1 MKKFLF
7 AALTA
12 AFGLVVA
19 APAWAGPAF
28 CTGTTQ
34 TVASLDSVAGSFLV
48 GTGNCVEAGDKVFG
62 GFSVGGALTGQGSAS
77 FTFFNTPGNV
87 TIGFSGAIGASSS
100 GILNY
105 SVAVDPALSQGFLIT
120 GLEKD
125 FTLNSNN
132 GGLASANLQGITT
145 PATNP
150 PVAINCT
157 RTVNPTVS
165 GCPETAFFAP
175 TDQLNIT
182 ETLTTGLNATVTA
195 LTDTIF
201 QSPPAVPE
209 PASLGL
215 LGVGLVGLGFAASR
229 KRS

>member
-12 AFGLVVA
+12 AFGLVAA

-34 TVASLDSVAGSFLV
+34 TVASLGQCGRLVPGGDRQLRGSRRQSLRRLFRRRRTDRSRQRKLHLLQHAGQCNDWVL
-48 GTGNCVEAGDKVFG
+48 
-62 GFSVGGALTGQGSAS
+62 
-77 FTFFNTPGNV
+77 
-87 TIGFSGAIGASSS
+87 GAIGASSS

-157 RTVNPTVS
+157 PDSEPHRFRLP
-165 GCPETAFFAP
+165 G
-175 TDQLNIT
+175 D
-182 ETLTTGLNATVTA
+182 
-195 LTDTIF
+195 
-201 QSPPAVPE
+201 PP
-209 PASLGL
+209 SLPRL
-215 LGVGLVGLGFAASR
+215 IS
-229 KRS
+229 